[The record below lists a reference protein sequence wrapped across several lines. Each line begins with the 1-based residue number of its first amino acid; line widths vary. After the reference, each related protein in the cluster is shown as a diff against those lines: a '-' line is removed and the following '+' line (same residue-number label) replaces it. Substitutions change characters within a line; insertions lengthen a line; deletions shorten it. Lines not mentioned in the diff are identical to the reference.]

1 MLVRSWAAHEQPSP
15 ALSTGSDIGHETNG
29 GLPPS
34 SGVVSTILCI
44 QPRFTLRGGN
54 GMSTAEVLTEAVGN
68 PAEPESAGRAKTNG
82 EPGLRLVDGRMMYSA
97 AWIDFEPLQD
107 P

>member
-1 MLVRSWAAHEQPSP
+1 
-15 ALSTGSDIGHETNG
+15 
-29 GLPPS
+29 
-34 SGVVSTILCI
+34 
-44 QPRFTLRGGN
+44 
-54 GMSTAEVLTEAVGN
+54 MSTAEVLTEAVGN